1 MIFATN
7 PTGSAASERMRI
19 DSSGNVGIGIT
30 SPTRQLHILNSSGD
44 NRGIMVENTVAT
56 SYAEVHIKAAREFR
70 IGTGGSSSDSN
81 SSDRFFIFDAT
92 AAAHRF
98 TISST
103 GNVGIGTT
111 TPDCKL
117 DVRKSGTTAAHGDTD
132 LFVGD
137 SGAASSTAQVQ
148 IHGGTSGFS
157 NLYFSDAGA
166 YNVGGFTYNHSSNYL
181 ATNVNGAETMRI
193 TSNGDLCIGGT
204 ATQTARTA
212 SFDVETNNVVFDNCT
227 TSGAGNGA
235 EYQTFRRHNGTNAV
249 QIGSIVM
256 NGTTGVTYGTS
267 SDYRLKED
275 LKDFKGLEMVSKIPV
290 YDFKWKADGKR
301 GYGVMAHELQEILPQ
316 AVTSEKDAEKMQE
329 VDYSK
334 IVPLLVKSIQ
344 ELKKEI
350 EILKSK

>member
-1 MIFATN
+1 NKSHARISLNGTNGGSTITFNTASANNTVAT
-7 PTGSAASERMRI
+7 EKMRI
-19 DSSGNVGIGIT
+19 DSSGNLGIGIT

-166 YNVGGFTYNHSSNYL
+166 YNVGGFTYNHTDNYL
-181 ATNVNGAETMRI
+181 ATNVNGSERMRI
-193 TSNGDLCIGGT
+193 DSNG
-204 ATQTARTA
+204 
-212 SFDVETNNVVFDNCT
+212 V
-227 TSGAGNGA
+227 
-235 EYQTFRRHNGTNAV
+235 
-249 QIGSIVM
+249 
-256 NGTTGVTYGTS
+256 
-267 SDYRLKED
+267 
-275 LKDFKGLEMVSKIPV
+275 
-290 YDFKWKADGKR
+290 
-301 GYGVMAHELQEILPQ
+301 LQL
-316 AVTSEKDAEKMQE
+316 T
-329 VDYSK
+329 
-334 IVPLLVKSIQ
+334 
-344 ELKKEI
+344 
-350 EILKSK
+350 